1 MENSDIILKEYDA
14 VKTEIADSIK
24 TRNQILSFGQAIAA
38 LLINSIVTI
47 INKDGYKPLGQFL
60 LLVILPSL
68 SISILLMW
76 LGELE
81 RMIRAGNYILLIE
94 KKINEELGKDVLM
107 WESSR
112 RSNEFKISYAYKSV
126 LAVFIAFALLPLI
139 LLMVKDNDLP
149 FYFFLYSPI
158 ITIIFLFFFHHRYIT
173 YIRTNN
179 LLDIKN
185 L

>member
-1 MENSDIILKEYDA
+1 
-14 VKTEIADSIK
+14 
-24 TRNQILSFGQAIAA
+24 
-38 LLINSIVTI
+38 
-47 INKDGYKPLGQFL
+47 
-60 LLVILPSL
+60 
-68 SISILLMW
+68 MW